1 MAFHDILLHHT
12 PVECPWS
19 NGLAERAGGS
29 LKVIL
34 GKLIKDYS
42 CQSRMEIQG
51 ALAAAVDACNQDI
64 GPAGYS
70 PAQFV
75 LGKQPRTSA
84 EVIPNDLRLRL
95 STHSLLDND
104 PSLARQTAL
113 REAARVALVRLKY
126 SMSLRRAAILSI
138 FTVSRKLH
146 LEEEHEAPSESG

>member
-1 MAFHDILLHHT
+1 M
-12 PVECPWS
+12 
-19 NGLAERAGGS
+19 
-29 LKVIL
+29 
-34 GKLIKDYS
+34 
-42 CQSRMEIQG
+42 
-51 ALAAAVDACNQDI
+51 
-64 GPAGYS
+64 
-70 PAQFV
+70 
-75 LGKQPRTSA
+75 QPRTSA